1 MSYNNRNTCSTCIKP
16 GSQYDADSSVAC
28 DNVALPVSS
37 GSQYAE
43 YIRSLERCKHVVV
56 EMSDTDSCTE
66 EILTYI
72 VIRNRR
78 KKTRRARRFWVRPI
92 LTKRRQQGEYHQL
105 LQEMRLSDPESHFR
119 YLRMSKERFDT
130 LLAKVGSNACQ
141 IWFNLYINYYNYFL
155 WGLYNIRI

>member
-1 MSYNNRNTCSTCIKP
+1 MR
-16 GSQYDADSSVAC
+16 QRRVASAQWFPIRG
-28 DNVALPVSS
+28 VRTFARALQTR
-37 GSQYAE
+37 G
-43 YIRSLERCKHVVV
+43 I